1 MEETRERKCIL
12 YAYSNSLGL
21 DGRVVV
27 GEAGEEGGEEL
38 GGHQAQGVQLPQG
51 IQPLHLRPLG
61 QPPVELIVKQ
71 LQMVRRSKSL
81 SPPPPPPPSL
91 THPGMSCLPQGLG
104 RCLPH
109 WTTPVLPAHQH
120 QLATHI
126 LGWGGGGG
134 GGVGGRR
141 GEGEVKGEGRREE
154 GEVKGEGWRS
164 EEKLTVERGQ
174 RREGRSWQALSLS
187 CHPRLFSCS
196 ARRAWTSGWGGVLQ
210 L

>member
-1 MEETRERKCIL
+1 MEETWERRCIL

-38 GGHQAQGVQLPQG
+38 GGHQAQGMQLPQG

-81 SPPPPPPPSL
+81 SPPLASL
-91 THPGMSCLPQGLG
+91 TLACPVCPRAWAAASLTGPLQSSQLISTS
-104 RCLPH
+104 LPH
-109 WTTPVLPAHQH
+109 TS
-120 QLATHI
+120 
-126 LGWGGGGG
+126 WGGG
-134 GGVGGRR
+134 GGRR